1 MLICPLST
9 LDNVKLPDSFSAGLV
24 KLNDTLPTF
33 DDVRQRLDALI
44 SQPFEQLKS
53 DVNSSECA
61 LACIACG
68 KHNLTAV
75 PPALSTF
82 TFDRTLLPV
91 PAMRTASFCA
101 DKLDTKPL
109 DDLGGELHKLIYWT
123 AGLLGAVALLLAA
136 SNMLLA
142 WYSWRS
148 MRTHVERTRE
158 AFLASEAPAS
168 ERRDRDSKDSSDSR
182 SIQSRDMLST
192 PRLLSLL
199 ELASHPLLALLAFRI
214 ARPLGIRSPQGK
226 AHLRWWLAWVAHPMA
241 IAALAMGLA
250 GLAATQGQIIA
261 IRAVE
266 SHYNGVSGPSLRPSC
281 ARSCFLRL
289 QKIGT
294 TFDQL
299 GDSILAEMNSGF
311 TDASHDFANRSN
323 ALIIGAQDNLVRQ
336 SRPSVFA
343 PC

>member
-1 MLICPLST
+1 
-9 LDNVKLPDSFSAGLV
+9 VKLPDSFSAGLV

-53 DVNSSECA
+53 DVNSSECDS
-61 LACIACG
+61 ACSVRPAR
-68 KHNLTAV
+68 LTTRL
-75 PPALSTF
+75 PALSTF

-109 DDLGGELHKLIYWT
+109 DDLGGELRKLIYWT

-136 SNMLLA
+136 FNMLLA

-158 AFLASEAPAS
+158 AFLASEALAS
-168 ERRDRDSKDSSDSR
+168 ERRDRDSKDSSGSR
-182 SIQSRDMLST
+182 SVQSRDMLST

-214 ARPLGIRSPQGK
+214 ARPLGIRSPRGK

-266 SHYNGVSGPSLRPSC
+266 SHYSGVSDTMHHPPCFCSFSLPFVCRRSALPSTSS
-281 ARSCFLRL
+281 ATRSSPR
-289 QKIGT
+289 
-294 TFDQL
+294 
-299 GDSILAEMNSGF
+299 
-311 TDASHDFANRSN
+311 
-323 ALIIGAQDNLVRQ
+323 
-336 SRPSVFA
+336 
-343 PC
+343 